1 MSHYKALDKTT
12 IMSDLQIQGGKARE
26 QLSNIFMEGSNIDK
40 VIDKEGNEI
49 SLMNEPVGVSRI
61 VFIDGENMRHDI
73 YIENNEIKHLK
84 NNKYEGD
91 SMKVKNA
98 GIKKDNVKGVGII
111 KFYIKFKEKDLE
123 YEVDFNVN
131 LRNRE

>member
-1 MSHYKALDKTT
+1 
-12 IMSDLQIQGGKARE
+12 
-26 QLSNIFMEGSNIDK
+26 
-40 VIDKEGNEI
+40 
-49 SLMNEPVGVSRI
+49 
-61 VFIDGENMRHDI
+61 
-73 YIENNEIKHLK
+73 
-84 NNKYEGD
+84 
-91 SMKVKNA
+91 MKVKNA